1 MREYQTDEEYVAA
14 KREISN
20 ALVALDRMDLEVA
33 VEYLNQRASRLNDE
47 QVKLV
52 YGVSDEPLDNQAARL
67 IEGVES

>member
-20 ALVALDRMDLEVA
+20 ALAALDRMDPDVA
-33 VEYLNQRASRLNDE
+33 VKYLSQRASRLNDE

-52 YGVSDEPLDNQAARL
+52 YGGS
-67 IEGVES
+67 